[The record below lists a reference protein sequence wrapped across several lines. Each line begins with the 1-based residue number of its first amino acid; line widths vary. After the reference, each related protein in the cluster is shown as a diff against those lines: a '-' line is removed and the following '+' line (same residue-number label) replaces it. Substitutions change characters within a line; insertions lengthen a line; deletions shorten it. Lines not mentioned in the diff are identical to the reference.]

1 MSKAERLAK
10 EEFHRRMDRN
20 SSVTISMG
28 LSEYKDKDGNVLT
41 PDEHFRIVKLKSDA
55 EAHAEYDRYNVPKWL
70 PVDKDGFTSKTQ
82 ANFVLQCEGQDLVI
96 DSKYAYCLILFLSG
110 FIWAD
115 REDNVVYFMGELVTA
130 VKIKPSENDSPNL
143 FVKEFYVRGNTK
155 DPEYV
160 RVILSTPSYTYR
172 VNRFKLFRALLDFVQ
187 LNVSP
192 LLDLEEYVTEPGED
206 NRNVSER
213 IRPDP
218 QPHLS
223 TKGYV
228 HHYVDTPRG
237 EQPIVSH
244 GIFYGNQS
252 VPKPEG
258 ADDLALVTWQQR
270 GSDDHPWIA
279 FDKSSPGD
287 E

>member
-10 EEFHRRMDRN
+10 EESRRRMDRN

-41 PDEHFRIVKLKSDA
+41 PDEHFRIVKLESDA
-55 EAHAEYDRYNVPKWL
+55 EAHAEYDRYDVPKWL

-96 DSKYAYCLILFLSG
+96 DSKHAYCLMLFLSG
-110 FIWAD
+110 FNWAD

-143 FVKEFYVRGNTK
+143 LVKEFYVRGSTN
-155 DPEYV
+155 DPEHV

-172 VNRFKLFRALLDFVQ
+172 VNRFKLFQALQSFTC
-187 LNVSP
+187 LNISP
-192 LLDLEEYVTEPGED
+192 LLNVDVYVTEPGED
-206 NRNVSER
+206 NLHLTKHVH
-213 IRPDP
+213 PDP
-218 QPHLS
+218 QSHLS
-223 TKGYV
+223 TKKYV
-228 HHYVDTPRG
+228 HHYVDTPRR

-252 VPKPEG
+252 LPKPEG
-258 ADDLALVTWQQR
+258 ADDLALITWQPRESHDQ
-270 GSDDHPWIA
+270 PWIA
-279 FDKSSPGD
+279 FDQSSPGD
-287 E
+287 A